1 MRNPPIKIIDLFA
14 GPGGLGEGFSACKPN
29 NRKTSVFK
37 IALSVE
43 KEESAWKTLRLRAFA
58 RQFLNKGHS
67 LPKEYYEY
75 ISGKY
80 ENVEKLLNQYP
91 KQRDAA
97 NNEALQFELGKD
109 DNKILD
115 KLIKSKV
122 TKKEPWVLIGGPP
135 CQAYSLVGR
144 VKNQSNK
151 NYKAEEDNRNF
162 LYEQYLR
169 VIAKHE
175 PSIFIMENVKGILS
189 AKVNGEKVFDK
200 IVSDL
205 QKPSKATDI
214 KSKHSYRI
222 YSLVTDR
229 VCLKDG
235 ITDFD
240 PHDFVIKCEDYGIP
254 QSRHR
259 VILLGIRDDIKT
271 TPDVLLKQEI
281 VTVSQVIGG
290 LPERRSGLSKDNNTV
305 ERWSEVI
312 AEETSLGLNEIK
324 KQNPELSKYI
334 ETRIKIIKKSKLSI
348 GNNFYVKSEKRF
360 KNMPLPLK
368 EWFSDEN
375 LNGITNHECRG
386 HMNSDLARYIYCS
399 AFAKINSKKLFRSS
413 PKLPD
418 FPIKFLP
425 NHKNAK
431 SGKFVDRF
439 KVQEANLPATTIT
452 SHISKDGHAFIH
464 YDSKQCRSLTVREAA
479 RIQTFPDNYFFE
491 GTRTQQ
497 YVQVGN
503 AVPSFL
509 ANKIS
514 YIVYQLLKE
523 VL

>member
-1 MRNPPIKIIDLFA
+1 M
-14 GPGGLGEGFSACKPN
+14 GEGFSACKLN

-43 KEESAWKTLRLRAFA
+43 KEESAWKTLRLRAFV
-58 RQFLNKGHS
+58 RQFLNEGHS

-80 ENVEKLLNQYP
+80 ENVEQLLNQYP

-109 DNKILD
+109 DNKTLD
-115 KLIKSKV
+115 KLIKDKV

-151 NYKAEEDNRNF
+151 DYKAEEDNRNF

-175 PSIFIMENVKGILS
+175 PSVFIMENVKGILS

-200 IVSDL
+200 IVNDL
-205 QKPSKATDI
+205 QNPSKATGV

-222 YSLVTDR
+222 HSLVTDSI
-229 VCLKDG
+229 CLKDG
-235 ITDFD
+235 STDFD
-240 PHDFVIKCEDYGIP
+240 PHDFVIKCEEYGIP

-259 VILLGIRDDIKT
+259 VILLGIRDDIAT
-271 TPDVLLKQEI
+271 TPDVLLKQKM

-290 LPERRSGLSKDNNTV
+290 LSERRSGLSKDKNTV

-312 AEETSLGLNEIK
+312 AEETSLGLKEIK
-324 KQNPELSKYI
+324 KQNPVLLKYI
-334 ETRIKIIKKSKLSI
+334 EETIIKIKKSKLGI
-348 GNNFYVKSEKRF
+348 GINFYVKSKDRF
-360 KNMPLPLK
+360 KNMPPSLK
-368 EWFSDEN
+368 EWYKDES
-375 LNGITNHECRG
+375 LEGVTNHECRG
-386 HMNSDLARYIYCS
+386 HMNSDLARYLFCS
-399 AFAKINSKKLFRSS
+399 SFVKINSKEKEHLRNS
-413 PKLPD
+413 PKLVG
-418 FPIKFLP
+418 FPEVFLP
-425 NHKNAK
+425 NHKNVK

-439 KVQEANLPATTIT
+439 KVQEANFPATTIT

-464 YDSKQCRSLTVREAA
+464 YDAKQCRSLTVREAA

-497 YVQVGN
+497 
-503 AVPSFL
+503 
-509 ANKIS
+509 
-514 YIVYQLLKE
+514 
-523 VL
+523 